1 MRCLSGRTLQAQPAS
16 PVTASGRYL
25 RFAIKMADYIAKMH
39 THLST
44 RPGSFASANQA
55 EEDFLFGDARFR

>member
-39 THLST
+39 THLSLT
-44 RPGSFASANQA
+44 SPNQA
-55 EEDFLFGDARFR
+55 RTVTNRGNPA